1 MFYKCT
7 IICLQT
13 DLIGQQPQEPDFDK
27 KVQKVQNCES
37 PKNSEKSS
45 PEISHRISDELKVLE
60 QDIQNQV
67 VEVQPLQVSK
77 NCKYGH
83 T

>member
-13 DLIGQQPQEPDFDK
+13 DLIGLQPQEPDFDK
-27 KVQKVQNCES
+27 DVQKVQNCES

-45 PEISHRISDELKVLE
+45 PEITFSISDELKVLL

-67 VEVQPLQVSK
+67 WKCTGQMMNAKS
-77 NCKYGH
+77 GH

>member
-45 PEISHRISDELKVLE
+45 PEITHRISDELKVLK

-67 VEVQPLQVSK
+67 
-77 NCKYGH
+77 
-83 T
+83 

>member
-45 PEISHRISDELKVLE
+45 PEITHRISDELKVLE